1 MITWVTLALRL
12 LLRMIP
18 LHLQLLPVLH
28 LGLMLILKHLLVNRL
43 LVSEVRVVDTVT
55 SLALAHIVH

>member
-28 LGLMLILKHLLVNRL
+28 LSLMLILKHLLVNSL

-55 SLALAHIVH
+55 RLALAHIVH